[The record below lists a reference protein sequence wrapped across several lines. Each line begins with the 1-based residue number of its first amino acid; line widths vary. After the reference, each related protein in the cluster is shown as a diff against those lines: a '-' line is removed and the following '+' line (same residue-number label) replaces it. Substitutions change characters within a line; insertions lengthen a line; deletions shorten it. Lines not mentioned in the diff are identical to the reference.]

1 MNSLAYTLL
10 VLALNSPRT
19 TSKGFNREIFKAGT
33 IPETNEIKAAAPKTN
48 SILPG
53 VREPFRSRWVPKKDS
68 KGDSRALANAK
79 AKRTEEKHIRKDSRT
94 NWSNTWSRELPK
106 SFFMETSLAL
116 KLAWAMVRLMSF
128 PTARTKMIKTMKEST
143 NIRDLLEF
151 LVPLPILGLKYSS
164 LSGVN
169 STRSAQ

>member
-19 TSKGFNREIFKAGT
+19 TSKGCNREIFKAGT

-48 SILPG
+48 SKLPG

-79 AKRTEEKHIRKDSRT
+79 AMRTEEKHTRKDSRPNKT
-94 NWSNTWSRELPK
+94 STWSRELPK
-106 SFFMETSLAL
+106 ILFRDACLAL
-116 KLAWAMVRLMSF
+116 RRAWAKVR
-128 PTARTKMIKTMKEST
+128 ST
-143 NIRDLLEF
+143 
-151 LVPLPILGLKYSS
+151 
-164 LSGVN
+164 
-169 STRSAQ
+169 